1 MFSTYNV
8 VCFLDIFMLYL
19 SARSSSI
26 LSKSIILPE
35 CLGLESQERKRIISV
50 LCLPL
55 LENSFSLMSFGKSD
69 VALRAKSDLSQIKV
83 RFALTSLEIVSSP

>member
-50 LCLPL
+50 LCL

>member
-1 MFSTYNV
+1 
-8 VCFLDIFMLYL
+8 MLFL

-26 LSKSIILPE
+26 SSKSIILPE
-35 CLGLESQERKRIISV
+35 CLAVESQKRKRIISV

-55 LENSFSLMSFGKSD
+55 LENSVSVMSYGKSD
-69 VALRAKSDLSQIKV
+69 VVLGAKSDLSQIKV